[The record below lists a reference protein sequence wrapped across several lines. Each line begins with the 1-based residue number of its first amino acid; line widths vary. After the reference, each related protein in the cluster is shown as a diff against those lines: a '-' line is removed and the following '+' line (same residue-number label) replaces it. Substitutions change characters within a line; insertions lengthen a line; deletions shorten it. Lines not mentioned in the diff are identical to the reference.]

1 MPGTIFERYEFLKLE
16 TCCEK
21 YMPLISAID
30 ENYSMERLGLY
41 ESSLSDGLFIH
52 CRLELSLPTNGV
64 YKELDVRS
72 DEEILIFVKSDYPF
86 FAPAVLFVR
95 NDFPTSRIPHL
106 NLGIANSNIH
116 LLNPCL
122 YRGDVNEWF
131 FQNGPRAFC
140 DRVNDWFSDLING
153 ELMNGDGFE
162 TVRYENTAGFA
173 EMDFDYLCK
182 IISTY
187 GTTHGAQILQMKQK
201 ANRYFQILN
210 QEYSK
215 ELSDD
220 ILPCIFAFDREN
232 VVHDFI
238 SQALCTEKD
247 LKIFP
252 CECRIQ
258 HGIRKISR
266 RYYESH
272 KIDSLKNILVV
283 LAVKRPM
290 QVLGGFSEY
299 EFIAVLL
306 SYDLKS
312 SPNIENCSIKKVVPI
327 QALNNAMAERLS
339 GTENISKKPVIML
352 GCGALGSKVS
362 MNLARMG
369 YTEQHFYDEDVILP
383 HNLVRHYENCNYAVG
398 FPKAEVMKIEMDCM
412 FSGNKS
418 TSHTENIFYVDSLPE
433 GLVID
438 CTASRRIMFWS
449 ILTDKIKSSIIR
461 SEIYA
466 GGKMG
471 LTVIEGKN
479 RNPDIYDM
487 QISLYRKAL
496 DEPVISQWLNY
507 KQPKDMRYHIG
518 FGCSSDTTILD
529 DGTISNHA
537 SMVPHLINKYQDTEN
552 GIVCVN
558 YFDRDDLTNN
568 GVYIYEMEPMVFLEE
583 VDGWSIHIS
592 SSLYQRIQKYSNEKL
607 ENAGVWI
614 GSIEKKIKR
623 ITIVDTFIPE
633 DNERKDNTV
642 EMGKKGVKE
651 YLKSLRTKTN
661 GLLRYIGE
669 WHTHIAGDASPSQKD
684 LKTFSETHPAEDV
697 FLMTILSPSN
707 TRNYL
712 IRREKNEYKRL

>member
-1 MPGTIFERYEFLKLE
+1 MVLNSMPGTIFERYEFHKLE

-21 YMPLISAID
+21 YMPLILAID
-30 ENYSMERLGLY
+30 ENYSIERLGIY

-52 CRLELSLPTNGV
+52 CRLELSIPTNGV
-64 YKELDVRS
+64 YEDLDVRS

-131 FQNGPRAFC
+131 YQNGPRAFC
-140 DRVNDWFSDLING
+140 DCVNDWFSDLING

-162 TVRYENTAGFA
+162 TVRYENTAGFV
-173 EMDFDYLCK
+173 EMDFEYFIK

-187 GTTHGAQILQMKQK
+187 RQAHGAHILQMKQK
-201 ANRYFQILN
+201 SSRYFQILN
-210 QEYSK
+210 QDYSK
-215 ELSDD
+215 KLSQN
-220 ILPCIFAFDREN
+220 ILPCIFVFDRET
-232 VVHDFI
+232 VVHDYI
-238 SQALCTEKD
+238 SQSFCMEKD

-252 CECRIQ
+252 SESRIQ

-266 RYYESH
+266 KYYEPE
-272 KIDSLKNILVV
+272 KIDTLKNVLVV

-290 QVLGGFSEY
+290 QVLGSFSEY

-306 SYDLKS
+306 SYDFKAS
-312 SPNIENCSIKKVVPI
+312 ANIENCSIKKVVPI
-327 QALNNAMAERLS
+327 QSLNNTMAERLS
-339 GTENISKKPVIML
+339 GTENILKKPVVML

-383 HNLVRHYENCNYAVG
+383 HNLVRHYESGNYMVG
-398 FPKAEVMKIEMDCM
+398 FPKADVMKIEMDCM

-418 TSHTENIFYVDSLPE
+418 TSHTENIFYTDLLPD

-438 CTASRRIMFWS
+438 CTASRRILFWAA
-449 ILTDKIKSSIIR
+449 LTDKIKSSIIR
-461 SEIYA
+461 SEIYL

-471 LTVIEGKN
+471 LTIIEGKN

-487 QISLYRKAL
+487 QVSLYRKAL
-496 DEPVISQWLNY
+496 DEPLISQWLNY
-507 KQPKDMRYHIG
+507 KKSEDMRYHIG

-537 SMVPHLINKYQDTEN
+537 SVVPHLINKYQNTKN

-568 GVYIYEMEPMVFLEE
+568 GVDIYEMEPMVFLQE
-583 VDGWSIHIS
+583 VDGWAIHIR
-592 SSLYQRIQKYSNEKL
+592 SSLYQIIHEYSNEKL
-607 ENAGVWI
+607 ENTGIWI
-614 GSIEKKIKR
+614 GSIEEAIQR
-623 ITIVDTFIPE
+623 ITIVDTVIPE
-633 DNERKDNTV
+633 DNERKANTV
-642 EMGKKGVKE
+642 VMGQLGVKK
-651 YLKSLRTKTN
+651 YIKTLTAKTN

-669 WHTHIAGDASPSQKD
+669 WHTHTAGEAAPSQTD
-684 LKTFSETHPAEDV
+684 LKTFGETQPSERV
-697 FLMTILSPSN
+697 LLMTILSPLN
-707 TRNYL
+707 TRNY
-712 IRREKNEYKRL
+712 IIKRKKK